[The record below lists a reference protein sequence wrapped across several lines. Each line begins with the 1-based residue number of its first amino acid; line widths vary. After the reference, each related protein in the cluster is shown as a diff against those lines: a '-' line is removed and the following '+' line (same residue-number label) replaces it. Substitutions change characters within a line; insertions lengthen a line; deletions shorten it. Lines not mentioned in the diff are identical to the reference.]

1 MCLTQA
7 VTVLAIEPDAV
18 RVILDGREQRL
29 QNLLVPD
36 VRPGELVVVGLGQVL
51 GRPIAAAGIP
61 AAAVPSDR
69 SAEPDIRPP
78 LMD

>member
-7 VTVLAIEPDAV
+7 VAVVATEPDAV

-29 QNLLVPD
+29 PNLLVPD

-51 GRPIAAAGIP
+51 GRPLSAGPVP
-61 AAAVPSDR
+61 AGATPSDDSATTEMR
-69 SAEPDIRPP
+69 SP
-78 LMD
+78 LVD